1 MLSFIRSRESGVL
14 PPWELKE
21 ALYEESLKNYAAEPH
36 ATFPKV
42 HVGAVNSLSVENV
55 DQRYLLSGGAD
66 SSIRLWDLELDARK
80 DWKSLNSSDGV
91 EYSQL
96 ANIDRQK
103 GHKYGVSHVQ
113 WWPHDSGL
121 FVTTSF
127 DGTAKVWDTNTMQE
141 AYKFDL
147 GTRIYSADISTVGEH
162 AMVATAA
169 DHPFV
174 RLLDLRTTAAAQ
186 ILKGHEGKVLTTKW
200 SPTHGSLIATGGT
213 DGSVRL
219 WDVRR
224 SDSCVLMLDHTLTP
238 TAQANPLRR
247 GVDKRLSHPRAH
259 RAAANGLCWMPDGS
273 TLLSFGN
280 DEKLRLWDLL
290 PPEGMNKLVNY
301 GPFLRNK
308 FLQTINPCLMFQNHE
323 THKVMVPSD
332 SGEIFM
338 YQVED
343 GKMVCRLS
351 RGHDVARS
359 ACVTGRGYG
368 YEDYFSGSL
377 DGKITR
383 WSPHYERPTQ
393 ALEDKNKKKRGV
405 LDDIHD
411 EMKATERA
419 KEE

>member
-1 MLSFIRSRESGVL
+1 MLSFVRSREAGAL
-14 PPWELKE
+14 PPLEFE
-21 ALYEESLKNYAAEPH
+21 DALYEESLKNYTSDPQII
-36 ATFPKV
+36 FPNV

-55 DQRYLLSGGAD
+55 DQRYMLSGGAD
-66 SSIRLWDLELDARK
+66 SSIRLWDLELSGRE
-80 DWKSLNSSDGV
+80 DWKSLNSDVV
-91 EYSQL
+91 EYKQL
-96 ANIDRQK
+96 ACIDRK
-103 GHKYGVSHVQ
+103 AGHKFGVSQVQ
-113 WWPHDSGL
+113 WWPHDSGM
-121 FVTTSF
+121 FVSTSF
-127 DGTAKVWDTNTMQE
+127 DGTCKVWDTNSMQE

-147 GTRIYSADISTVGEH
+147 GTRIYSADISSVGEH

-238 TAQANPLRR
+238 TANINPLRR
-247 GVDKRLSHPRAH
+247 GVDRRLGHPRAH
-259 RAAANGLCWMPDGS
+259 RAATNGLCWLPDGT
-273 TLLSFGN
+273 TLLSYGN
-280 DEKLRLWDLL
+280 DEKLRLWDLV
-290 PPEGMNKLVNY
+290 PKEGMNKLVNY

-308 FLQTINPCLMFQNHE
+308 YIQTVNPLLMFQSAEN
-323 THKVMVPSD
+323 HKVLVPSD

-343 GKMVCRLS
+343 GKLVTRLS

-359 ACVTGRGYG
+359 ACVAGRGHG

-377 DGKITR
+377 DGKITQ
-383 WSPHYERPTQ
+383 WSPFYEREVETKVE
-393 ALEDKNKKKRGV
+393 AKRQRTV

-411 EMKATERA
+411 EIEGGRNL
-419 KEE
+419 E